1 MSRYLIRVESIY
13 WRENWTFVSV
23 TLTIFLIICSVSF
36 SQCTMSPMLG
46 LLFRSAWMQSSA
58 ISIALFTWWHSAS
71 SDVHLGVSSSLF
83 LQFSSTY
90 GFDKKYVVSIK
101 ISILGKMQYWL
112 NIDISSC
119 GSWYNSTYKVN
130 KFLGRHICTRAV
142 AIFSGHYLYHYN
154 TQAKDI

>member
-1 MSRYLIRVESIY
+1 VTSKLEGNKKTMSITLQRVMLSRYLIRVESIY

-23 TLTIFLIICSVSF
+23 TLTIFLIISSVSF

-58 ISIALFTWWHSAS
+58 ISIALFTWRHSAS

-90 GFDKKYVVSIK
+90 GFDKKNMLLASNKYTRHNA
-101 ISILGKMQYWL
+101 ILVKYRY
-112 NIDISSC
+112 I
-119 GSWYNSTYKVN
+119 
-130 KFLGRHICTRAV
+130 
-142 AIFSGHYLYHYN
+142 
-154 TQAKDI
+154 